1 MKWYQKAWFTWLML
15 LLITPVGII
24 LLWKYRTYSSK
35 VKFGV
40 TVVFAFLFLA
50 GLTADKQQTN
60 KEIVNEP
67 TQQIEQVKQEEPKQ
81 PEKQLAPEIQ
91 TIINVTGMNE
101 EQAQNLNNILLQC
114 GIDKY
119 TLTADNSMDNL
130 RGLNEKAYV
139 IQYANKPEIIML
151 QLNDKSIYTII
162 CKGKTLYN
170 GKTNTVELSINDINN
185 RNESQSVQQTTAPST
200 TYIASSESDKF
211 HKPKCRAAK
220 KINSEN
226 AIYFTN
232 KDEAINAGYSPCG
245 ICNP

>member
-1 MKWYQKAWFTWLML
+1 MKWYKKAWFTWLML
-15 LLITPVGII
+15 LFITPVGII

-60 KEIVNEP
+60 KEIASEP
-67 TQQIEQVKQEEPKQ
+67 TQQIEQVKQEESKQ

-91 TIINVTGMNE
+91 TIIDVTGMNE

-139 IQYANKPEIIML
+139 IKYADKPEIIML
-151 QLNDKSIYTII
+151 LLDDKSIYTII

-170 GKTNTVELSINDINN
+170 GKTNTVEMSINDINN
-185 RNESQSVQQTTAPST
+185 KSESQPVQKTTAPAK

-211 HKPKCRAAK
+211 HNQRCASAK
-220 KINSEN
+220 NINSEN
-226 AIYFTN
+226 AIYFN
-232 KDEAINAGYSPCG
+232 SRDEAINAGYKPCG
-245 ICNP
+245 RCKP

>member
-1 MKWYQKAWFTWLML
+1 MKWYKKAWFTWLML
-15 LLITPVGII
+15 LFITPVGII

-60 KEIVNEP
+60 TEIANEP

-91 TIINVTGMNE
+91 AIIDVTNMNE

-119 TLTADNSMDNL
+119 SIHADSSMDNL
-130 RGLNEKAYV
+130 HGLNEKSYV
-139 IQYANKPEIIML
+139 IGYKNKPEIIML
-151 QLNDKSIYTII
+151 LLPDNSIYRII
-162 CKGKTLYN
+162 CKGKYLYN
-170 GKTNTVELSINDINN
+170 GDTGKVERTIDEIETRHMPKESTLHKMM
-185 RNESQSVQQTTAPST
+185 NE
-200 TYIASSESDKF
+200 
-211 HKPKCRAAK
+211 
-220 KINSEN
+220 
-226 AIYFTN
+226 
-232 KDEAINAGYSPCG
+232 
-245 ICNP
+245 

>member
-1 MKWYQKAWFTWLML
+1 MKWYKKAWFTWIMIILFA
-15 LLITPVGII
+15 PAGIV

-35 VKFGV
+35 IKFGV

-50 GLTADKQQTN
+50 GLTTDKQQTN
-60 KEIVNEP
+60 TEIANEP

-91 TIINVTGMNE
+91 TIIDVTDMNE

-139 IQYANKPEIIML
+139 IKYTDKPEIIML
-151 QLNDKSIYTII
+151 LLDDKSIYTII

-170 GKTNTVELSINDINN
+170 GETNTVEMSVNDINS
-185 RNESQSVQQTTAPST
+185 RSESQPVQQTSAPAQ
-200 TYIASSESDKF
+200 TYIASAESDKF
-211 HKPKCRAAK
+211 HKPRCRAAK
-220 KINSEN
+220 KIDEAN
-226 AIYFTN
+226 AIYFN
-232 KDEAINAGYSPCG
+232 SKDEAINAGYKPCG
-245 ICNP
+245 ICKP